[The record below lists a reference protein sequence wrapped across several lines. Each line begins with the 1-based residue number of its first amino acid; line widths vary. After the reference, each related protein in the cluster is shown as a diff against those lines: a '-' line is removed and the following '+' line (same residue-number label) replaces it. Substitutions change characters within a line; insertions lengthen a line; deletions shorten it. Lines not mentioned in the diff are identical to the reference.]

1 MATERPGYLPALD
14 GVRGLAVVA
23 VLAFHFGVPGTGGG
37 FVGVS
42 LFFTLSGFLITRLL
56 VAELGETGRLAL
68 GAFWGRRAR
77 RLLPA
82 AMLVAFGVVAAA
94 AAGLVTVSPEMRLDL
109 LGAVSQTAN
118 WRFWASG
125 RSYASLFAAPSPFLH
140 FWSLAVE
147 EQLYIVIPLV
157 IALVAR
163 RARLR
168 PQRFRR
174 IPFVLAALWAASVA
188 SSLVLATAGKGDLV
202 YYATFTRAA
211 EVLAG
216 AVVAALPLAG
226 VWPMP
231 RRVARFVGPISLAT
245 IGAAIVFVARD
256 DRVVSH
262 GLFPV
267 LSIVSALLVAA
278 LVGGSP
284 LTTVLS
290 WAPLRQVGVV
300 SYALYLVH
308 WPLVVAFTPVTT
320 GLDGLP
326 LFAARLLVTVGLA
339 ALCHVAVERPLRS
352 SVALRG
358 WLGAAALA
366 MTAAVFAVAVVPA
379 RAWQTPQAAEHDF
392 AAVQHD
398 LKELAASATPGPMS
412 SVVAA
417 AEPSNDLPSEAVAAS
432 AKPAALP
439 LAPALSAPA
448 RLGFFGDSTALM
460 TAYGIGVW
468 AGSSHEFVVAG
479 GVASLGCSLARDGV
493 LLNGF
498 REAEPVRPSCASWPT
513 TWPTEMRD
521 KAIDVAVVQ
530 IGPWDVT
537 DRELLGDTSWRR
549 PGDPA
554 YDAELSAEVG
564 EAMDSLTAAGGRVVW
579 LTSPVVQMQGHPSS
593 EPARIERLNSIIRA
607 EASTRHSVRV
617 VDLAGYLR
625 GLPGGELDTR
635 LRPDGVHFT
644 RETATEVA
652 TTWLGAQ
659 IVAAST

>member
-1 MATERPGYLPALD
+1 VATERAGYLPALD
-14 GVRGLAVVA
+14 GLRGLAVLA

-56 VAELGETGRLAL
+56 VGELGQTGRVAL
-68 GAFWGRRAR
+68 GAFWARRAR

-82 AMLVAFGVVAAA
+82 SLLVAFGVIAAA
-94 AAGLVTVSPEMRLDL
+94 AAGLIAVSPEMRLDL
-109 LGAVSQTAN
+109 LGAVSQMAN
-118 WRFWASG
+118 WRFWATG
-125 RSYASLFAAPSPFLH
+125 RSYTSLFATPSPFLH

-147 EQLYIVIPLV
+147 EQLYVVIPLV
-157 IALVAR
+157 IAVIAR
-163 RARLR
+163 GARLR

-174 IPFVLAALWAASVA
+174 IPVVLAAMWAASVT
-188 SSLVLATAGKGDLV
+188 SGLILGFNGHGDLV

-216 AVVAALPLAG
+216 AVLAALPLAG
-226 VWPMP
+226 IWPM
-231 RRVARFVGPISLAT
+231 RRTVARWVGPITLSALAV
-245 IGAAIVFVARD
+245 AVVLVARD
-256 DRVVSH
+256 DRVVSL
-262 GLFPV
+262 GLFPA
-267 LSIVSALLVAA
+267 LSIVSALLVAS

-290 WAPLRQVGVV
+290 WPPLRQVGVV

-308 WPLVVAFTPVTT
+308 WPVAVAFTPATT
-320 GLDGLP
+320 GLDGAA
-326 LFAARLLVTVGLA
+326 LFVARVLVTAGVA

-358 WLGAAALA
+358 WFGAAALA
-366 MTAAVFAVAVVPA
+366 MAAAVFAVAVVPE
-379 RAWQTPQAAEHDF
+379 RAWQTSSANEHDF
-392 AAVQHD
+392 MAVQRDLIAIAAEAATPIAVPRPSDPSVTAAVRVD
-398 LKELAASATPGPMS
+398 PVP
-412 SVVAA
+412 VPPAA
-417 AEPSNDLPSEAVAAS
+417 AL
-432 AKPAALP
+432 
-439 LAPALSAPA
+439 PA

-460 TAYGIGVW
+460 TAWGVGTW
-468 AGSSHEFVVAG
+468 AGSSHEVVVAG
-479 GVASLGCSLARDGV
+479 GVASLGCSLARGGV

-498 REAEPVRPSCASWPT
+498 SEAEPVKPSCASWPK
-513 TWPTEMRD
+513 TWPTEMRE

-537 DRELLGDTSWRR
+537 DRELVGETAWRK

-564 EAMDSLTAAGGRVVW
+564 EAMDSLSATGGRVVW
-579 LTSPVVQMQGHPSS
+579 LTSPVVDLHGHPSS
-593 EPARIERLNSIIRA
+593 DPARIGRLNTIIRS
-607 EASTRHSVRV
+607 EAATRDGVRV

-625 GLPGGELDTR
+625 SLPGGEMDAR

-652 TTWLGAQ
+652 TQWLGAQ
-659 IVAAST
+659 IVAASV